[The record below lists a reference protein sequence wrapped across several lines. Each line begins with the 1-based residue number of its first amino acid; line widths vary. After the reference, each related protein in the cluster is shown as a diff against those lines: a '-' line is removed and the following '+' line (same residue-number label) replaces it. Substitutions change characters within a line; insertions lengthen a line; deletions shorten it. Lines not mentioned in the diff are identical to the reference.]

1 MESTE
6 KMQASRLGF
15 RDYVKALEEERHKIQ
30 VFQRELPLCLELVT
44 QGTDPFQFTAE
55 VLSFKS

>member
-1 MESTE
+1 
-6 KMQASRLGF
+6 MQASRLGF

-44 QGTDPFQFTAE
+44 QGTDPFQFTPE
-55 VLSFKS
+55 VLSYKS